1 MASPKAMRSALHSQL
16 PVDGAGY
23 SYASITL
30 GDHRPYSAC
39 GDAMNCWGAPF
50 MEVSLRILIAVAVVA
65 VFWHEKQRFFV
76 DVKAE

>member
-23 SYASITL
+23 SYAGITL

-39 GDAMNCWGAPF
+39 GDAHELLGRTFHGSVTENPHRRRSRGCLLAREP
-50 MEVSLRILIAVAVVA
+50 A
-65 VFWHEKQRFFV
+65 VFR
-76 DVKAE
+76 